1 MLNQHPLREIAVA
14 ILLECLPLLFLG
26 VGYLAAGLLLTF
38 GSENS
43 AAPLIVFALF
53 SLGFAVSGVGWWC
66 EDESRIAFFLLLAR
80 GALLIWFGYYLL
92 EELGTS
98 DCGGGPRGCQPVDN
112 SAIEIPL
119 FVAAFVTP
127 LISSAVLACVLW
139 RRRTGVLS
147 SCSAR
152 A

>member
-1 MLNQHPLREIAVA
+1 MLTQHPLKEIVVA

-53 SLGFAVSGVGWWC
+53 SLGFGVSGVGWWC
-66 EDESRIAFFLLLAR
+66 EGESRIAFSLLLAR

-98 DCGGGPRGCQPVDN
+98 DCGGPGSCHVVDN
-112 SAIEIPL
+112 SAKEIPL
-119 FVAAFVTP
+119 FVAALITP
-127 LISSAVLACVLW
+127 LISSTVLARVLW
-139 RRRTGVLS
+139 RRRTGVLPS
-147 SCSAR
+147 RSAR